1 MNINVDEEK
10 KPIFSDEQM
19 FDLKIE
25 APDLFHLLQLPY
37 HDLDSPQQKKIDWS
51 IEGLKTY
58 LMRVINH
65 VRYSRPNSNIV
76 LVGHS
81 LGGSIAVKTLDMINK
96 EPELKG
102 LSERVVGI
110 LVIDVVEGSA
120 LEALPH
126 MHIIVKNR

>member
-1 MNINVDEEK
+1 MNINVDENK
-10 KPIFSDEQM
+10 KPIFSDEEM
-19 FDLKIE
+19 YNLKVE

-51 IEGLKTY
+51 IEALKIY

-65 VRYSRPNSNIV
+65 IRYSRPNSNIV

-81 LGGSIAVKTLDMINK
+81 LGGSIAVKTLHMINK
-96 EPELKG
+96 ESELKE
-102 LSERVVGI
+102 LNERIVGI

-126 MHIIVKNR
+126 MHLIVKNR